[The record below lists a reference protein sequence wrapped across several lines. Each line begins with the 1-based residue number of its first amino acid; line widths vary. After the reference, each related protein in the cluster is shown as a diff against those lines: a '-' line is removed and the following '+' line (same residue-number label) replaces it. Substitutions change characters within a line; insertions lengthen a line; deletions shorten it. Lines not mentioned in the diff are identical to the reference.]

1 MLLKY
6 LLWLMLYIYAD
17 DLGVDFVDFVVAVVV
32 DVVAVDVF
40 MLK

>member
-6 LLWLMLYIYAD
+6 LLWLMLNIYAD

>member
-1 MLLKY
+1 MLN
-6 LLWLMLYIYAD
+6 IYAD